1 MNLQTS
7 SIISILQ
14 TVLVSNIIKVS
25 INIYYILTFLDID
38 IDYNDLERRSRRES
52 LVEPSENEENT
63 QLTPAQTSGIYY
75 IFIEF

>member
-1 MNLQTS
+1 M
-7 SIISILQ
+7 
-14 TVLVSNIIKVS
+14 
-25 INIYYILTFLDID
+25 D
-38 IDYNDLERRSRRES
+38 IDYNDPERRSRRES